1 MPGSEVEQVTDR
13 PHWRDAVRTAAG
25 AALASGAVAAAAGS
39 TSNSWPLALIAA
51 AGFLAWPLTRL
62 RNLAKRQPVAE
73 FDRQGVRL
81 YPQTSQ
87 RNRSLSPIVE
97 LPWSEVKGIHLWRKR
112 TGLYWT
118 TMVGVETVRADHAP
132 GDTDRRGVPPHV
144 TSALARRSVPF
155 SASGRGRLQAAA
167 SRFFRARI
175 TDARSAPATG
185 RRRKVY

>member
-1 MPGSEVEQVTDR
+1 MPGSDVEQVTDR

-25 AALASGAVAAAAGS
+25 AALAAGAVAAAAGS

-51 AGFLAWPLTRL
+51 FAFLAWPLTCL
-62 RNLAKRQPVAE
+62 GHIAKRQPVAE

-81 YPQTSQ
+81 YPEISQ
-87 RNRSLSPIVE
+87 RGRSLVPAVD

-118 TMVGVETVRADHAP
+118 TMVGVEPVRADHASA
-132 GDTDRRGVPPHV
+132 GVDRRGVPPHV

-155 SASGRGRLQAAA
+155 SASGRSRLQAAA

-185 RRRKVY
+185 QRRKVY